1 MKKDIRNILV
11 IALISFVVLSFTFTT
26 VNAQDSD
33 QGDRSENFRELLS
46 GVDGLVRT
54 VRFDREV
61 TENKISN
68 LQTKYNLIFPNPSNS
83 TLDSEIRNTFT
94 EFSDAED
101 ITEEEA
107 RNLRGKIKTLG
118 ESEGAGLSFIYENAI
133 FLILGVSFVLAFT
146 VNMVS
151 RVVVDWEEVNA
162 AKRKQNEI
170 KEKLQKAK
178 EEGDKKKTR
187 KYQQKQQEYMQEHMG
202 TMFSPMKTTL
212 IIFIPFIIVFRIL
225 DSTYGGWVV
234 AWLPFNLPWPDIGF
248 PLLGRFFK
256 GTVASLG
263 FFGWYLLVYFGLSQL
278 MRKILVPS
286 E

>member
-11 IALISFVVLSFTFTT
+11 VGLIAFIVLSFAFSA
-26 VNAQDSD
+26 VNAQDPD
-33 QGDRSENFRELLS
+33 QEGREENFRDLLN
-46 GVDGLVRT
+46 GVDGLIRAI
-54 VRFDREV
+54 RFDREI
-61 TENKISN
+61 TENRISN
-68 LQTKYNLIFPNPSNS
+68 LEAQYNSLFSDSSNS
-83 TLDSEIRNTFT
+83 TLDSEIRNL
-94 EFSDAED
+94 FSDFRD
-101 ITEEEA
+101 PNNVTEEKA
-107 RNLRGKIKTLG
+107 RILRGKIEELG
-118 ESEGAGLSFIYENAI
+118 DSEGIGISFIYSHAI
-133 FLILGVSFVLAFT
+133 FVILGVSFALAFS
-146 VNMVS
+146 VNMIS

-162 AKRKQNEI
+162 AKRKQSEI
-170 KEKLQKAK
+170 QDKLKKARK
-178 EEGDKKKTR
+178 EGDRKKVR
-187 KYQQKQQEYMQEHMG
+187 KYQQQQQDFMQEHMG

-248 PLLGRFFK
+248 PLLDRFFK